1 MAKLYLSGGMEYK
14 KNLGKKWRDWFT
26 EKLEEQRHDAIN
38 PVKLESL
45 QDKEDEEDDEA
56 GFPLQT
62 KLSALKEAGKLNK
75 VRKIVRDSLF
85 RKDMFAIQLADAIV
99 VLYDESAQK
108 GAGTLSESWE
118 AFREGVPVYLV
129 TDFPMSDVPT
139 WLIGET
145 TQIFADFEE
154 LLEYTKDHSHIIR
167 DQMDARQIAA
177 DCLGSIYGGSKSR

>member
-1 MAKLYLSGGMEYK
+1 MKFYLSGGMEYK
-14 KNLGKKWRDWFT
+14 KNLGKAWRDWLT
-26 EKLEEQRHDAIN
+26 EQLEEHRHDAIN
-38 PVKLESL
+38 PVKLENV
-45 QDKEDEEDDEA
+45 EDSEARDE

-62 KLSALKEAGKLNK
+62 KLTMLKNEGKLSE

-108 GAGTLSESWE
+108 GAGTLSEAWE

-129 TDFPMSDVPT
+129 TDFPMEDVPT

-154 LLEYTKDHSHIIR
+154 LLEYVKDHSFVIR
-167 DQMDARQIAA
+167 DQMHARQVAA
-177 DCLGSIYGGSKSR
+177 DCLGSIYE